1 MHPTVPVTTIFPK
14 MPELSKE
21 RRGVSNDGYDIS
33 VAQREHAEWGDAQR
47 VQLNYSFR
55 GGPGRAETQ
64 EG

>member
-33 VAQREHAEWGDAQR
+33 VAQPRAPRVGRCLESPAELLFQR
-47 VQLNYSFR
+47 
-55 GGPGRAETQ
+55 RA
-64 EG
+64 GKS